1 MAALRNRG
9 PMDIDWDR
17 PLQHRRGS
25 PNRLVGIDIYYDF
38 VWSEVFP
45 NGRAQFRNGKS
56 LARLVG
62 RECPEGKQ
70 PAILLTTRD
79 DVEERPI
86 ETDSEFVVVLNL
98 RRYLQ
103 NASAD
108 AAASYYAQA
117 IGSGITRIAQ
127 LHEFASQTDV
137 ITAVV
142 EHGLELEHIGAWA
155 ARRVDGIQQLRS
167 IAGVADVGQAPA
179 GVGAVVATL
188 QALGSID
195 ADIISAIEGVLGR
208 VEDREAK
215 LAFLRALTAD
225 RTGRFVTS
233 EVLGQ
238 RINERLDDARDVAAR
253 YARLVDDPQSTETH
267 LQGFIEEHPWL
278 LGLDYAQVRPRRQLP
293 RGQMDFIL
301 ERYDGYHDLLE
312 LKSPQ
317 DPIVT
322 APGAVDGVPPVAS
335 SFALSPDL
343 AQALAQVHV
352 YRDTMSAD
360 VVARLY
366 GLRNTR
372 DPRIIIVIGRAGPLP
387 DHRGRVLRELNLSL
401 HRVEIVPYDV
411 LASRARTILDNVE
424 RHLTATRPQDQAIE
438 IREDSGTL

>member
-1 MAALRNRG
+1 
-9 PMDIDWDR
+9 
-17 PLQHRRGS
+17 
-25 PNRLVGIDIYYDF
+25 
-38 VWSEVFP
+38 
-45 NGRAQFRNGKS
+45 
-56 LARLVG
+56 
-62 RECPEGKQ
+62 
-70 PAILLTTRD
+70 
-79 DVEERPI
+79 
-86 ETDSEFVVVLNL
+86 
-98 RRYLQ
+98 
-103 NASAD
+103 
-108 AAASYYAQA
+108 
-117 IGSGITRIAQ
+117 
-127 LHEFASQTDV
+127 
-137 ITAVV
+137 
-142 EHGLELEHIGAWA
+142 
-155 ARRVDGIQQLRS
+155 
-167 IAGVADVGQAPA
+167 VADVGQAPA
-179 GVGAVVATL
+179 DVGAVAAAL
-188 QALGSID
+188 QALGGLD
-195 ADIISAIEGVLGR
+195 AEIIAAIESVLGR

-225 RTGRFVTS
+225 RLGRYVTS

-238 RINERLDDARDVAAR
+238 RISERLGDARDVADR

-278 LGLDYAQVRPRRQLP
+278 LGLDYAQVRPRRLLP

-317 DPIVT
+317 DPIVS
-322 APGAVDGVPPVAS
+322 APAAVDGVPPVAS

-360 VVARLY
+360 VVDRLY

-424 RHLTATRPQDQAIE
+424 RHLTATRPQDKDPEIEVREPQAPE
-438 IREDSGTL
+438 T

>member
-1 MAALRNRG
+1 LFLRWRLFRIVT
-9 PMDIDWDR
+9 MDIDWDR

-38 VWSEVFP
+38 VWSEVFS

-62 RECPEGKQ
+62 RECPQGKR
-70 PAILLTTRD
+70 PALLLTTRD

-127 LHEFASQTDV
+127 LHELASQTDV
-137 ITAVV
+137 IAAVV
-142 EHGLELEHIGAWA
+142 ERGLELEHIAAWA

-167 IAGVADVGQAPA
+167 IAGVADVGQATA
-179 GVGAVVATL
+179 DVGSVVAAL
-188 QALGSID
+188 QALSGLD
-195 ADIISAIEGVLGR
+195 AEIIAAIEGVLGR
-208 VEDREAK
+208 VEDREVK
-215 LAFLRALTAD
+215 LAFLRALTAN
-225 RTGRFVTS
+225 RTGRYVTS
-233 EVLGQ
+233 EILGQ
-238 RINERLDDARDVAAR
+238 RINERLGDARDVADR
-253 YARLVDDPQSTETH
+253 YAHLVDDPQSTETR
-267 LQGFIEEHPWL
+267 LQSYIEEHPWL
-278 LGLDYAQVRPRRQLP
+278 LGLDYAQVRPRRPLP

-317 DPIVT
+317 DSIVT
-322 APGAVDGVPPVAS
+322 APADVDGVPPVAS
-335 SFALSPDL
+335 SFALSPGL
-343 AQALAQVHV
+343 AQALAQVHI

-360 VVARLY
+360 VVDRLY

-387 DHRGRVLRELNLSL
+387 DHRRRVLRELNLSL

-424 RHLTATRPQDQAIE
+424 RHLTATRPQDHTP
-438 IREDSGTL
+438 R